1 MARTK
6 KTVKTVRAKAQKTEA
21 GSRDLLLA
29 GIGAV
34 SLGRKKA
41 ISSYANALQNAV
53 DFSTY
58 LNNSVKN
65 GEKTAEKI
73 RKQAKTKFNQL
84 NKKAQTEGAKIQ
96 KQIKAKVAPFKKQ
109 VVAVVN
115 EAKAQ
120 AETRLAP
127 VLAKF
132 GNKTAAKT
140 KRTVAKKPATV
151 KRVVK
156 RAAKRIA
163 KTAGRKAA

>member
-6 KTVKTVRAKAQKTEA
+6 KAAKTFRATTKKTEA

-41 ISSYANALQNAV
+41 ISGYANALQNVV

-58 LNNSVKN
+58 LNDSVKN
-65 GEKTAEKI
+65 GEKTAKKL
-73 RKQAKTKFNQL
+73 RKQAETKFNQL
-84 NKKAQTEGAKIQ
+84 NKQAQTEGAKIQ
-96 KQIKAKVAPFKKQ
+96 KQIKAKVAPFQKQ
-109 VVAVVN
+109 VLAVVN

-132 GNKTAAKT
+132 GKKPAAKA
-140 KRTVAKKPATV
+140 KRVVAKKPAAKRVT

-156 RAAKRIA
+156 TTR
-163 KTAGRKAA
+163 RKAA

>member
-6 KTVKTVRAKAQKTEA
+6 KVAKTVRSTAKKTET
-21 GSRDLLLA
+21 GSRELLLA

-34 SLGRKKA
+34 SLGRKQA
-41 ISSYANALQNAV
+41 VTAYANALQNVV

-58 LNNSVKN
+58 LNDSVKN
-65 GEKTAEKI
+65 SEKNAKKF
-73 RKQAKTKFNQL
+73 RKQVEGKLTQF
-84 NKKAQTEGAKIQ
+84 NKKAQAEANKIQ
-96 KQIKAKVAPFKKQ
+96 KQFKAQVAPIQKQ
-109 VVAVVN
+109 VLAVVN

-132 GNKTAAKT
+132 GKKAALNS
-140 KRTVAKKPATV
+140 KRAVAKKPAA

-156 RAAKRIA
+156 RVAKRVV
-163 KTAGRKAA
+163 KTTRRRAA

>member
-6 KTVKTVRAKAQKTEA
+6 KTTKTVRPSAKKTEA
-21 GSRDLLLA
+21 GSRDLFLA

-41 ISSYANALQNAV
+41 ISGYANAIQNVV
-53 DFSTY
+53 DFSSY
-58 LNNSVKN
+58 LNDSVKN
-65 GEKTAEKI
+65 GEKTAKKI
-73 RKQAKTKFNQL
+73 RKQVETKLTQL
-84 NKKAQTEGAKIQ
+84 NKQAQTEGAKIQ
-96 KQIKAKVAPFKKQ
+96 KQIKAKVAPIQKQ
-109 VVAVVN
+109 VLAVVN

-132 GNKTAAKT
+132 GKKTAAKT
-140 KRTVAKKPATV
+140 KRTVAKKPAAKRSV

-156 RAAKRIA
+156 PAA
-163 KTAGRKAA
+163 KTARRKAA